1 MHHVIIVNHMSDS
14 EFTYEEA
21 GVDLEAAGR
30 TKERIRALVE
40 GTRTRGTA
48 GAYGSFGGRFD
59 LPSGERLVAS
69 ADGVGTK
76 LLVAV
81 RADRHD
87 TVGEDLV
94 NHCVDD
100 LLTEGA
106 EPLFFLDYVA
116 TGALEEEVAVRVVEG
131 VARGCR
137 ENGVAL
143 LGGETAEMPDL
154 YAEGEYDLAGF
165 LVGWITWA
173 EVADR
178 DVGPGDALLALESD
192 GLHTNGYTFARRI
205 LFERMGLEAD
215 DRWPGEEEGSV
226 ADVLLRV
233 HRSYLRCLRP
243 SLERGAV
250 RALAHVTGGGIAG
263 NLSRVLPPDTDAE
276 VHVDRR
282 PVPDVFRVLGEASGA
297 GSEEMFRVFNMGI
310 GMVAVVDPGELA
322 SVRDSVRERGC
333 DAWDCGRL
341 VEGEGAVRLRREG

>member
-1 MHHVIIVNHMSDS
+1 MIDKG
-14 EFTYEEA
+14 FTYRDA

-30 TKERIRALVE
+30 AKERIRALVE
-40 GTRTRGTA
+40 GTRTEGTA

-76 LLVAV
+76 VLVAV
-81 RADRHD
+81 RAARHD

-116 TGALEEEVAVRVVEG
+116 TGALDEEVAVRLVEG

-165 LVGWITWA
+165 LVGRVAWT

-178 DVGPGDALLALESD
+178 DVGPGHALLALGSS
-192 GLHTNGYTFARRI
+192 GLHTNGYTFARRV

-215 DRWPGEEEGSV
+215 DPWPGEEAGSV

-233 HRSYLRCLRP
+233 HRSYLPCLRA
-243 SLERGAV
+243 SLDRGAV

-263 NLSRVLPPDTDAE
+263 NLSRVLPAGVDAE
-276 VHVDRR
+276 VRVDRR

-297 GSEEMFRVFNMGI
+297 GPEEMYRVFNMGV
-310 GMVAVVDPGELA
+310 GMVAVVDPGQLE
-322 SVRDSVRERGC
+322 SVRDSVREGGC
-333 DAWDCGRL
+333 DAWACGRL
-341 VEGEGAVRLRREG
+341 VEGEGAVRLRGVG